1 VKNGFLRAGA
11 LTAALFAWMLAPAAA
26 DPVRA
31 TLTLTLN
38 PLDGQH
44 EVDGGQHDTL
54 DFAPLPLG
62 ELTLRHRDDSL
73 RIEGLPPVTFG
84 YGGSSVGAQSTRL
97 SIVNATYRRSFRG
110 GWFAGIG
117 QTVYNQMTDYGDAEG
132 AFAYTRGSLYVPI
145 DGAEAQYSRM
155 TGMRLELGRSA
166 RRGRTSFEYW
176 AAVNPRMRGVQYT
189 RIPTFVSFCAAPCV
203 PPTHT
208 LTFADPENAAQV
220 DLAARVAHR
229 ISRNSELLLGLRYLN
244 YSAHYDDYP
253 GQIADRNVG
262 FAPTIG
268 IRTRI

>member
-1 VKNGFLRAGA
+1 MKKGLASA
-11 LTAALFAWMLAPAAA
+11 AMTAALFAWALAPAAA

-31 TLTLTLN
+31 SLTLTLN

-44 EVDGGQHDTL
+44 QVDGGARDHV
-54 DFAPLPLG
+54 DFAPLPLL
-62 ELTLRHRDDSL
+62 ELSLRRRNDSL

-84 YGGSSVGAQSTRL
+84 YGGSSVGAQTTQL

-117 QTVYNQMTDYGDAEG
+117 QTLYNQFTNYGAADG
-132 AFAYTRGSLYVPI
+132 NFAYTRGTLYVPI
-145 DGAEAQYSRM
+145 DGSEAQYSRM
-155 TGMRLELGRSA
+155 TGLRAELGRSA
-166 RRGRTSFEYW
+166 TRGRTSFEYSV
-176 AAVNPRMRGVQYT
+176 AANPRMRGVQYT
-189 RIPTFVSFCAAPCV
+189 RIPTFEYLCASPCV

-220 DLAARVAHR
+220 DLSARVAHR
-229 ISRNSELLLGLRYLN
+229 ISRTSELLLGLRYLN

-268 IRTRI
+268 IRTRL